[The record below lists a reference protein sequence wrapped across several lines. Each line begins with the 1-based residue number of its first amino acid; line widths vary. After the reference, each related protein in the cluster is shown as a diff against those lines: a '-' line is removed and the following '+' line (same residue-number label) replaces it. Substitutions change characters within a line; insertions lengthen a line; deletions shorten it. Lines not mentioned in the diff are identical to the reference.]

1 MPGSTKAWNPLI
13 KDEGH
18 VPPLFSLRATPDKP
32 EVNELQALADP
43 SLPVHLVC
51 FCSFVSKPLLTP
63 LPQMAM
69 PPSSSST
76 SPRESP
82 PVF

>member
-13 KDEGH
+13 KDEGN
-18 VPPLFSLRATPDKP
+18 VPPLFSLKVTPDKP
-32 EVNELQALADP
+32 EVNELQALAYP
-43 SLPVHLVC
+43 SLPVPL
-51 FCSFVSKPLLTP
+51 FCSFVCKLLLTP